1 MRYSSLAVA
10 ALAVLAVACKKKD
23 AAPAAATPPAA
34 AAAAPAPATPM
45 AAVTAVE
52 IGRHLGEDK
61 RVSDTTSVFA
71 PKDTLYLA
79 VATENTAPGATLL
92 AKWTFQTGQ
101 TLDSTSQAVAAPGP
115 GALGT
120 VSEFH
125 LVKPSG
131 WPVGKYKVEVWLDGV
146 SKGVKEFEVKR

>member
-1 MRYSSLAVA
+1 MRYSSLAIA
-10 ALAVLAVACKKKD
+10 ALAVMAVACKKKD
-23 AAPAAATPPAA
+23 AAPAATTPPV
-34 AAAAPAPATPM
+34 AAAPAPAAPV

-52 IGRHLGEDK
+52 IGRHLGENK
-61 RVSDTTSVFA
+61 RVSDTTSVIA

-79 VATENTAPGATLL
+79 VSTENTAPGAMLL
-92 AKWTFQTGQ
+92 AKWSFQTGQ
-101 TLDSTSQAVAAPGP
+101 TVDSTTQAIAAPGP
-115 GALGT
+115 GAMGT

-131 WPVGKYKVEVWLDGV
+131 WPIGKYKVEVWLDGA

>member
-1 MRYSSLAVA
+1 MRYSSLAIA
-10 ALAVLAVACKKKD
+10 ALAVMAVACKKKD
-23 AAPAAATPPAA
+23 AAPAATTPPV
-34 AAAAPAPATPM
+34 AAAPAPVAT
-45 AAVTAVE
+45 VTAVE
-52 IGRHLGEDK
+52 IGRHLGENK

-79 VATENTAPGATLL
+79 VATENTAPGAMLL
-92 AKWTFQTGQ
+92 AKWSFQTGQ
-101 TLDSTSQAVAAPGP
+101 TVDSTTQAIAAPGP
-115 GALGT
+115 GAMGT

-131 WPVGKYKVEVWLDGV
+131 WPVGKYKVEVWLDGA